1 MQAGIQN
8 NKMTLH
14 VEFEKGGRVEGEGW
28 GEKRRGSG
36 WIAEGGDRIWKNE
49 VRGWEG

>member
-1 MQAGIQN
+1 MHTGIQN

-14 VEFEKGGRVEGEGW
+14 VELEKGEGW